1 MLFPLYDENPTK
13 SIPWI
18 TLLLILINVLVFIY
32 ELSLQ
37 SAGKLQQL
45 FQTAALIPYEITN
58 LAKLTSDV
66 PNIGI
71 LAVFTSMFMHG
82 GWLHIIGNMWYLW
95 IFGNNVE
102 DTLGHAKYLLFYLLC
117 GIGGGIGHILSQPY
131 SQVPTVGASG
141 AIAGVLAGY
150 LIMFPTARVVT
161 IVPIF
166 IFLQI
171 VKVPAILLIG
181 LWFLIQIAS
190 GMGSL
195 STQASGGT
203 AWFAHIGGFIAGV
216 VLVLVLS
223 RKKTGGKDNY

>member
-13 SIPWI
+13 SIPWV
-18 TLLLILINVLVFIY
+18 TLLLILVNVLVFAY

-58 LAKLTSDV
+58 VVKLTSEV

-71 LAVFTSMFMHG
+71 LTMFTSMFLHG

-117 GIGGGIGHILSQPY
+117 GIVGGIGHILSQPY
-131 SQVPTVGASG
+131 SQVPTIGASG

-150 LIMFPTARVVT
+150 LIMFPTARIVT

-166 IFLQI
+166 IFIQI
-171 VKVPAILLIG
+171 IKVPAILLIG

-223 RKKTGGKDNY
+223 RKQSRERDNY

>member
-13 SIPWI
+13 SIPWV
-18 TLLLILINVLVFIY
+18 TLLLILVNVLVFAY

-58 LAKLTSDV
+58 VAKLSSDV

-71 LAVFTSMFMHG
+71 LAMFTSMFMHG
-82 GWLHIIGNMWYLW
+82 SWLHIIGNMWYLW

-117 GIGGGIGHILSQPY
+117 GIVGGIGHILSQPY
-131 SQVPTVGASG
+131 SQVPTIGASG

-150 LIMFPTARVVT
+150 LIMFPTARIVT

-166 IFLQI
+166 IFIQI
-171 VKVPAILLIG
+171 IKVPAILLIG

-223 RKKTGGKDNY
+223 RKQSRERDNY